1 MNCLFAACPGHG
13 PGRGQAAFAL
23 AMALRHGHGL
33 AMAMALSYSP
43 GHGPGLDGYFSIS
56 SGQAIWMPESN
67 MAEGHLWIDR
77 ISSPCMERIKIETHT
92 HNNNN
97 NQRILLR
104 MQAQPWL
111 GMASQPAMACHG
123 FQPMACRP
131 SHGWAWPASQL
142 WPAIAIWSDFVLLL
156 RREGGSY

>member
-1 MNCLFAACPGHG
+1 MRRHFKKLMNCLFAACPGHG

-23 AMALRHGHGL
+23 AMALRHGHGHGL
-33 AMAMALSYSP
+33 AMALSYSP

-77 ISSPCMERIKIETHT
+77 IDSSPCMERIKIETHT
-92 HNNNN
+92 NNN

-111 GMASQPAMACHG
+111 GMASQPAMACHCDLVR
-123 FQPMACRP
+123 FCTPLEERR
-131 SHGWAWPASQL
+131 W
-142 WPAIAIWSDFVLLL
+142 VLLKRL
-156 RREGGSY
+156 SY